1 MYLKRSLTWNA
12 KDFFKLNT
20 QYLNSSEL
28 ATKLMIQQLQNF
40 LSPSSNSNTK
50 DEKST
55 ELARMTAEITEGKGY
70 VMLPDLITPEEAA
83 EARQVVLEAVERE
96 RGQDKLIVQGK
107 KERLYGLI
115 YKSEIFTRMAQHES
129 LLAIVDAIIGQEAI
143 LGGFSAH
150 VLHPGAKSM
159 GIHVDYP
166 YWAMSAPFPKY
177 PVLELQVIWL
187 MEDFTATNGAPFFAA
202 GTQNR
207 ADEPNKWQFKAIAE
221 RITGKA
227 GSAIISHGLC
237 WHDTSDNNSD
247 RPRVSVLGNY
257 TPQYI
262 QPLENN
268 LFDCDREVIEN
279 ASPRLK
285 KLLRHDLMPKSKP
298 IHAMKFMQ

>member
-1 MYLKRSLTWNA
+1 
-12 KDFFKLNT
+12 
-20 QYLNSSEL
+20 
-28 ATKLMIQQLQNF
+28 MIQQLQNF
-40 LSPSSNSNTK
+40 LNPSTSTNK
-50 DEKST
+50 DEAST
-55 ELARMTAEITEGKGY
+55 ELARMTAEITEGRGY
-70 VMLPDLITPEEAA
+70 VMLPNLITLEEAA
-83 EARQVVLEAVERE
+83 EARQIVLEAAERE
-96 RGQDKLIVQGK
+96 RGENKLIVQGE

-115 YKSEIFTRMAQHES
+115 YKSEIFTQMAQHES
-129 LLAIVDAIIGQEAI
+129 LMAVVDAIIGKEAI

-187 MEDFTATNGAPFFAA
+187 MEDFTETNGAPFFAP
-202 GTQNR
+202 GTQNK
-207 ADEPNKWQFKAIAE
+207 ADEPNKWQFKASAE
-221 RITGKA
+221 KITGKA

-262 QPLENN
+262 HPLENN
-268 LFDCDREVIEN
+268 LFDCSPETIEN

-285 KLLRHDLMPKSKP
+285 QLLRHELMSKSKP
-298 IHAMKFMQ
+298 VHAMKYMQ

>member
-1 MYLKRSLTWNA
+1 
-12 KDFFKLNT
+12 
-20 QYLNSSEL
+20 
-28 ATKLMIQQLQNF
+28 MIQQLQSF
-40 LSPSSNSNTK
+40 LSPSSKSSSSA
-50 DEKST
+50 ST

-70 VMLPDLITPEEAA
+70 VMLPDLITAKEAA
-83 EARQVVLEAVERE
+83 EARQVVLDAAE
-96 RGQDKLIVQGK
+96 RGRKEDKLIVQGK
-107 KERLYGLI
+107 KERVYGLI
-115 YKSEIFTRMAQHES
+115 YKSDIFTRMAQHES
-129 LLAIVDAIIGQEAI
+129 LMAIVDAIIGKEAI

-166 YWAMSAPFPKY
+166 YWAMPAPFPKY

-187 MEDFTATNGAPFFAA
+187 MEDFTAKNGAPFFAA
-202 GTQNR
+202 GTQNK
-207 ADEPNKWQFKAIAE
+207 ATQPNKWQFKAIAD

-247 RPRVSVLGNY
+247 HPRVSVLGNY
-257 TPQYI
+257 TPQYV

-268 LFDCDREVIEN
+268 LFDCEPGVIEN

-285 KLLRHDLMPKSKP
+285 RLLRHDLLPESKP
-298 IHAMKFMQ
+298 IHGMKFIK